1 MDLPLFPIIYYS
13 QLIADDEDLEDGEI
27 DESDEDVILVSE
39 SKAPK
44 SNVPE
49 LTTPVIVINSDPVKP
64 EKSNYSKKSSNS
76 SKSSKNVFGNNEDDF
91 ASSIE
96 NAIANALKK
105 DGVEPPQPNIKKHQ
119 EHKDFVVLDG
129 SPDNRNNRRKERWN
143 TEDRKR
149 RKKQK
154 KEKTRDR
161 QARVSVFILIN
172 QFMTILIN
180 FLSIT

>member
-1 MDLPLFPIIYYS
+1 MIPFFSIISYS

-39 SKAPK
+39 IKAPK
-44 SNVPE
+44 SNAIE
-49 LTTPVIVINSDPVKP
+49 LTTPIIIINSDPVKP

-76 SKSSKNVFGNNEDDF
+76 IKSSKNVFGNSEDDF
-91 ASSIE
+91 AYNIE

-119 EHKDFVVLDG
+119 EHKDLVVLDG
-129 SPDNRNNRRKERWN
+129 SPDNRSNRRKERWN

-149 RKKQK
+149 RKKQQ
-154 KEKTRDR
+154 KEKKRDK
-161 QARVSVFILIN
+161 QARVSLNV
-172 QFMTILIN
+172 
-180 FLSIT
+180 